1 MFRRS
6 KNFLLGLA
14 GLFGF
19 ARKQRLDQL
28 ANPYTGPR
36 DPLFW
41 GSYHPRPKRNAYR
54 GIEQILE
61 SPDRALREYKLNW
74 CLQNLRNAS
83 ADTRR
88 KWAKAANQ
96 FSWRMDRRPNQHP
109 VAA

>member
-14 GLFGF
+14 GLFGIGLHR
-19 ARKQRLDQL
+19 AVEKIPTP
-28 ANPYTGPR
+28 APSIPK
-36 DPLFW
+36 
-41 GSYHPRPKRNAYR
+41 PRPVKNAYR

-61 SPDRALREYKLNW
+61 CPDHARRVFMLNW
-74 CLQNLRNAS
+74 GLQNLRNAS